1 MSGFVPGTKIR
12 VVSKAILT
20 SSSSVVGRN
29 GEFLCREA
37 VVVWRAVGQTIFI
50 QLLSG
55 LKVLSW
61 AFREP
66 LNFLSGSVCCSSL
79 LSPLRKRS
87 LFLVIGL
94 FLGLSH
100 AHRISLCISLIMFYD
115 AFLHRET
122 IFDISTAENH
132 IFPYRFLCDRNPCV
146 LFYTIRDSWGPE
158 LLANCMDW
166 CFP

>member
-1 MSGFVPGTKIR
+1 MYWILMLCQALFQVLRLELWAKQF
-12 VVSKAILT
+12 LT

-61 AFREP
+61 ALREP
-66 LNFLSGSVCCSSL
+66 LNFLSGSVCRSSL

-100 AHRISLCISLIMFYD
+100 VHRISLCISLIMFYD
-115 AFLHRET
+115 ASLHRET

-132 IFPYRFLCDRNPCV
+132 IFPYRFLC
-146 LFYTIRDSWGPE
+146 LW
-158 LLANCMDW
+158 
-166 CFP
+166 